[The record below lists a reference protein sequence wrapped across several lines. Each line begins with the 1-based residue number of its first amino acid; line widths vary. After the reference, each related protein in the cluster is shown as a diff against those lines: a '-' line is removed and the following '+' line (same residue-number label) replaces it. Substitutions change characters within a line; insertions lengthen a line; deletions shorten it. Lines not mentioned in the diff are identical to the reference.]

1 MSTIDTDTLNRA
13 MLVHQKMTEA
23 GFPLTEIEEVT
34 GTHALVFRFA
44 GPAFIRDHSHQN
56 VDSWS
61 ARHRLYHPPSIK
73 VTPMMITISGNLND
87 VNQTTVFKDTTPS
100 DLTGRLSE
108 QVLEHM
114 KSLDN
119 KRRQSQVILNRLTHM
134 TRFLGDTEH
143 AWPKRNA
150 SAVWMGGDMW
160 AVESVAGLLS
170 GVPVHLVTAT
180 RDLMEQYPRNPAKD
194 RLGTLDT
201 FLSEVSWARHILSL
215 ELPAIPKVPRKFR
228 SFANDF
234 NTFQWSALPALD

>member
-1 MSTIDTDTLNRA
+1 MTIDTDILNRA

-23 GFPLTEIEEVT
+23 GFPLTDIEEVT
-34 GTHALVFRFA
+34 GSHALMFRFA
-44 GPAFIRDHSHQN
+44 GPTFINAHTYQTYGFYGERSKY
-56 VDSWS
+56 
-61 ARHRLYHPPSIK
+61 YHPPSIK

-87 VNQTTVFKDTTPS
+87 MNQTTVFKDTTPS

-108 QVLEHM
+108 QVLTHM
-114 KSLDN
+114 NALNS
-119 KRRQSQVILNRLTHM
+119 RRQQSYVILNRLTHM

-143 AWPKRNA
+143 DWPKRNA
-150 SAVWMGGDMW
+150 SAVWRGGDMW
-160 AVESVAGLLS
+160 EVESVAGLLQ

-194 RLGTLDT
+194 KLDTLDT

-234 NTFQWSALPALD
+234 NTFQWSPLPALD

>member
-1 MSTIDTDTLNRA
+1 MTIDTDTLNRA

-44 GPAFIRDHSHQN
+44 GPTFENSHDLQN
-56 VDSWS
+56 GFGYG
-61 ARHRLYHPPSIK
+61 ARSTYYHPPSIK
-73 VTPMMITISGNLND
+73 VTPTAITISGNLND

-108 QVLEHM
+108 QVHKHM
-114 KSLDN
+114 KQLDN
-119 KRRQSQVILNRLTHM
+119 RRTWSQVILNRLTHM

-143 AWPKRNA
+143 DWPKRNA
-150 SAVWMGGDMW
+150 SAVWRGGDMW
-160 AVESVAGLLS
+160 EVESVAGLLQ

-180 RDLMEQYPRNPAKD
+180 RDLMEQYPRNPAKGK
-194 RLGTLDT
+194 LATLDT

-215 ELPAIPKVPRKFR
+215 ELPAIPKVPKKFR

-234 NTFQWSALPALD
+234 NTFQWSPLPVLD